1 LALGCCKSLKSIS
14 SERNAKMNRK
24 SYIALFGVSLVGL
37 GIGIFVYKKRAST
50 KAKGIKFSVG
60 TPALNTLKSI
70 KEPALLKLVM
80 DKYDFDAKTKTRY
93 FWNSE
98 EVDDS
103 IDDWYPAST
112 VKYLAAAGA
121 LERLSKLGFN
131 SEDTTVTFH
140 YKNGKNPTVVPF
152 TDILNKAIVNSDN
165 TKYNQLVQVAGH
177 QRLHD
182 TILADYDLH
191 LSRPYVK
198 DAWQKLTGSREFDS
212 PQITLQDTSGKSVI
226 LEADSH
232 QAPRACPSRSSCA
245 RLSSFTD
252 SIYDLVLGGR
262 FDISDSNRSELL
274 RVLSAKKPRGDT
286 FLDAILSQIS
296 NEAFDVY
303 HKAGFAINYYSDS
316 ILLVSPSGKKAY
328 AISAVGFKGR
338 DSLTDLGKAIGQ
350 LINDGVV

>member
-1 LALGCCKSLKSIS
+1 
-14 SERNAKMNRK
+14 MNRK
-24 SYIALFGVSLVGL
+24 SYIALFGASLVGL
-37 GIGIFVYKKRAST
+37 GIGIFVYKRRAS
-50 KAKGIKFSVG
+50 AKSLKFSIG
-60 TPALNTLKSI
+60 TPALSTLKSI
-70 KEPALLKLVM
+70 REPDLLKLVI
-80 DKYDFDAKTKTRY
+80 DKYDFNAGTKTRY

-121 LERLSKLGFN
+121 LERLSELGFN
-131 SEDTTVTFH
+131 SEDTTVTLH
-140 YKNGKNPTVVPF
+140 YKNGTNTKVLPF
-152 TDILNKAIVNSDN
+152 TDILNKAIINSDN
-165 TKYNQLVQVAGH
+165 TAYNQLVQITGH
-177 QRLHD
+177 RRLHG

-198 DAWQKLTGSREFDS
+198 DTWQALTGSREFDS
-212 PQITLQDTSGKSVI
+212 PQITLQDTSGKSVT

-296 NEAFDVY
+296 NETFDVY
-303 HKAGFAINYYSDS
+303 HKAGFAIDYYSDS
-316 ILLVSPSGKKAY
+316 ILLVSPSNKKAY
-328 AISAVGFKGR
+328 AISAAGFKGR
-338 DSLTDLGKAIGQ
+338 DSLTDLGMAIGQ
-350 LINDGVV
+350 LINEGAI